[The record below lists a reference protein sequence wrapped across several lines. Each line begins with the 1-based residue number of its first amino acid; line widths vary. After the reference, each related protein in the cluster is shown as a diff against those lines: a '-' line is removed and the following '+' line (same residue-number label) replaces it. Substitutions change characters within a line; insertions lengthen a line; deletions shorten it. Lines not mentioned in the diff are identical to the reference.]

1 MIVCRMKSIL
11 LLLSSI
17 VKDKAIQAVQLLQIA
32 IPDEEIVQQM
42 SSVVGL
48 RLFNANTVMTM
59 FNVSY

>member
-1 MIVCRMKSIL
+1 MKSYIL
-11 LLLSSI
+11 LLLLLSII

-48 RLFNANTVMTM
+48 RLFNANTAMTI
-59 FNVSY
+59 FDVSY

>member
-1 MIVCRMKSIL
+1 MKSYIL
-11 LLLSSI
+11 LLLLLSII

-48 RLFNANTVMTM
+48 RLFNANTAMTI